1 MRIDYFAFA
10 YLEYFREQKSTKK
23 LNCIRLFIVEDVSVD
38 IDITCNYGAPEL
50 IPSVGMCSIVV
61 AHLKSFFSICDGC
74 HSGNVT
80 SHHCYCQRKIS
91 PFVGMTYNFQP
102 SCGNRPISGITYDF
116 QPSCGENRPICGN
129 SLENLGPFVGS
140 AHLWESAPFV
150 GLTLFVSLTYT
161 SKSG

>member
-61 AHLKSFFSICDGC
+61 AHLKSFFFDLRWVSFGKR
-74 HSGNVT
+74 NVT
-80 SHHCYCQRKIS
+80 SLLLS
-91 PFVGMTYNFQP
+91 T
-102 SCGNRPISGITYDF
+102 
-116 QPSCGENRPICGN
+116 
-129 SLENLGPFVGS
+129 
-140 AHLWESAPFV
+140 
-150 GLTLFVSLTYT
+150 
-161 SKSG
+161 